1 MQPQNVDLTI
11 REAQEIAGNLIKTL
25 GVRYFNEL
33 TNMAILTEE
42 VVRVIAR
49 T

>member
-11 REAQEIAGNLIKTL
+11 REAQKIAGNLIKTL

-42 VVRVIAR
+42 VVRVITR